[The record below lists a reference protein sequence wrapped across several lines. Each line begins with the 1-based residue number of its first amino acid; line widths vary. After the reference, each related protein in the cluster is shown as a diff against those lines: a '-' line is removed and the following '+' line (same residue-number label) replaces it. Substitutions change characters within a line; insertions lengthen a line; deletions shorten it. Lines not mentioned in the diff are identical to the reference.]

1 MPPIAHSAPSSVPAM
16 VEILITVDILLIE
29 TMYKTLIGMVGYLRN
44 ILINMTATMVV

>member
-1 MPPIAHSAPSSVPAM
+1 MPPTVLSALSSVLAM
-16 VEILITVDILLIE
+16 AEILITVDILLIE